1 MSPSE
6 YQNHPLHALLDR
18 VAKVLSSEELT
29 RADVTANEKSL
40 SAIQAVQAIVSAL
53 NMLMSRTPPLL
64 VSGHGLAQIQNGIQ
78 AVFNELTAFQSNN
91 NSGHLQN
98 AKSQVEQV
106 VMPNVWAFGPIGI
119 DTELGPLSDVVAQI
133 TKSATQSIQNLTQQR
148 DKVAARNAALNKQL
162 TEAESRLASLTETVS
177 KQKAEASSVVAT
189 VQKQYAEKET
199 ERIASF
205 ESLLKQMRTSFD
217 QLQAEANTSQ
227 AAHLASLQSSQ
238 DQAAKIVQVVGNIG
252 VTGNYQKIANDEGR
266 QADLW
271 RKVTVAFFCTGIAV
285 AAATFWKFWDQPFT
299 PENAWSVLIRLMY
312 ALAIT
317 APAWYTA
324 RESARHRTNADRA
337 RQTELELASL
347 GPFIELLPAERKSQI
362 REDLTKRY
370 FGNSVPDHTVEEPVN
385 LKEVRDFA
393 VEIVKAAKR

>member
-6 YQNHPLHALLDR
+6 YQSHPLHALLDQ
-18 VAKVLSSEELT
+18 VQKVLGSEELT
-29 RADVTANEKSL
+29 RADVAANEKLL
-40 SAIQAVQAIVSAL
+40 STTQTVQAIVSTL
-53 NMLMSRTPPLL
+53 DLLMARTPALM
-64 VSGHGLAQIQNGIQ
+64 VSGHGLSQIQNGIQ
-78 AVFNELTAFQSNN
+78 AIFNELTAFQSNG

-98 AKSQVEQV
+98 AKTQVEQV
-106 VMPNVWAFGPIGI
+106 VMPNIWAFGPIGV
-119 DTELGPLSDVVAQI
+119 DSDLAPLSEAVSQI
-133 TKSATQSIQNLTQQR
+133 TKSAAQSIQSLMQQR
-148 DKVAARNAALNKQL
+148 DKVVTRNTALNKQL
-162 TEAESRLASLTETVS
+162 TDAEARLTTLAETVT

-205 ESLLKQMRTSFD
+205 ETLLKQMRSDFD
-217 QLQAEANTSQ
+217 QLQTEANTSQ
-227 AAHLASLQSSQ
+227 AAHLKSLQSSQ

-252 VTGNYQKIANDEGR
+252 VTGNYQRIANEEGA
-266 QADLW
+266 QADVW
-271 RKVTVAFFCTGIAV
+271 RKVTVGFFCTGIAV

-299 PENAWSVLIRLMY
+299 PENAWSVAIRLMY

-324 RESARHRTNADRA
+324 KESARHRTNADRA

-347 GPFIELLPAERKSQI
+347 GPFIELLPEERKTQI

-370 FGNSVPDHTVEEPVN
+370 FGKSVPDHTVDEPVN
-385 LKEVRDFA
+385 LKDVQDFA
-393 VEIVKAAKR
+393 VELVKAVKK